1 MENIM
6 WFKNINKND
15 VSKVGGKGA
24 NLGEMFSHFPIP
36 NGFCITVHAYKQ
48 FISFNNLQ
56 KKIDKQLENLNIED
70 SEKLE
75 NVSNAIGALIM
86 NGSIPEELSKE
97 IINNYQKLDEWFV
110 AVRSSAT
117 AEDLPNYSFAG
128 QQATFLNVKENDK
141 VLWAVKECWASLFT
155 SRAIYYRQINNFE
168 HSKVFISVV
177 IQEMVNSEKAG
188 VMFTVNPIN
197 KNQNE
202 AIIEGSF
209 GLGEMVVSGQVTPDN
224 YIVEKNPLKIKN
236 ITINEKNRALY
247 RNKDGDNEEV
257 TLDEEKA
264 NERVLSDE
272 EIKNLTQFGLK
283 IEKHYGSPQ
292 DIEWAFSKSGE
303 IKILQSR
310 AITTL

>member
-1 MENIM
+1 MENII
-6 WFKNINKND
+6 WFKDTNKND

-56 KKIDKQLENLNIED
+56 DKIDEKLNKLDIED
-70 SEKLE
+70 SEQLE
-75 NVSNAIGALIM
+75 NVSRKISELIM
-86 NGSIPEELSKE
+86 AGSIPENLNKV
-97 IINNYQKLDEWFV
+97 IIENYKKLDEWFV

-128 QQATFLNVKENDK
+128 QQATFLNVKGDDK
-141 VLWAVKECWASLFT
+141 VLWSVKECWASLFT
-155 SRAIYYRQINNFE
+155 SRAIYYREINNFE

-224 YIVEKNPLKIKN
+224 YIVSKNPLEIIK
-236 ITINEKNRALY
+236 ITINEKNTALY
-247 RNKDGDNEEV
+247 RNKEGDNEEI
-257 TLDEEKA
+257 TLDEYKA
-264 NERVLSDE
+264 NERVLSDK
-272 EIKNLTQFGLK
+272 EIEALTNFGIK

-310 AITTL
+310 SITTL